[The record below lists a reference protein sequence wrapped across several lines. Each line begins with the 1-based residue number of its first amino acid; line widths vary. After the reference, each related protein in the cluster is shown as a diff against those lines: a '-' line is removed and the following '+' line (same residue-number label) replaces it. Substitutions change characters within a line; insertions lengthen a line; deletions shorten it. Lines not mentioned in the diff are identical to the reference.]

1 MEEKELKEI
10 YYKLD
15 DIGDLQCQLD
25 LMLNGY
31 VSYIEKGVI
40 NKKLG
45 EQVLDK
51 SLDLQEAI
59 SELKNQFKPND
70 K

>member
-25 LMLNGY
+25 LMINGY
-31 VSYIEKGVI
+31 VAYVKKGVI
-40 NKKLG
+40 NECLG
-45 EQVLDK
+45 EQLLNK

-59 SELKNQFKPND
+59 SDLKNQVKEI